1 MRFLH
6 KAGGSLM
13 LLATAMIWGAAF
25 VTQRSGMTYLGPA
38 TFQSVRI
45 LLGFFS
51 LLPVALLRRKRLG
64 AAYRRP
70 SLVAVLTCGVLL
82 GTASVV
88 LQHGLIST
96 PAGKAGFIS
105 ALYVVVVPLLGL
117 LGGRRVGLRGWLGIG
132 LAVIGLYLLTAVG
145 SLRMEQ
151 GEVTVLVSMLLFSLH
166 IIAID
171 RFSPQADGVMLSC
184 LQFLVAGLLLLPFSL
199 IYEHPTGSA
208 LWQARW
214 LLLYTGVLSCAVAY
228 TLQILGQQ
236 RTPPA
241 LATLILCLES
251 VFSVISGAVFL
262 HERMSGRELAGCALM
277 LSAVMIAQL
286 PGKVKRDISETAA

>member
-1 MRFLH
+1 MKFLR

-25 VTQRSGMTYLGPA
+25 VTQRSGMDYLGPI

-45 LLGFFS
+45 LLGFVA
-51 LLPVALLRRKRLG
+51 LLPVALWNKSRLG
-64 AAYRRP
+64 PAYRRP
-70 SLVAVLTCGVLL
+70 TPLAAVTCGLLL
-82 GTASVV
+82 GTASIV
-88 LQHGLIST
+88 LQYGLIST

-105 ALYVVVVPLLGL
+105 ALYVVVVPVLGL
-117 LGGRRVGLRGWLGIG
+117 LAGRRVSLRGWIG
-132 LAVIGLYLLTAVG
+132 MALAVLGLYLLTAVS
-145 SLRMEQ
+145 SLHMER
-151 GEVTVLVSMLLFSLH
+151 GEVTVLISMLLFSLH

-171 RFSPQADGVMLSC
+171 HFAPQADGVMLSC
-184 LQFLVAGLLLLPFSL
+184 LQFLVAGLLPLPL
-199 IYEHPTGSA
+199 ALAYEHPTWAA

-214 LLLYTGVLSCAVAY
+214 LLLYTGVMSCAVAY

-251 VFSVISGAVFL
+251 VFSVIAGAIFL
-262 HERMSGRELAGCALM
+262 HERMSGRELLGCALM
-277 LSAVMIAQL
+277 LVAVVIAQL
-286 PGKVKRDISETAA
+286 PGKQT